1 MRRSLDLLVKLLIG
15 SATLYALVA
24 IGAFFGQRALMYV
37 PDRRHITPAQIQL
50 AGIEEVVLKT
60 PDGERVFAWYG
71 RARPGEPTILYF
83 HGNGGSLANRS
94 ERIAKY
100 LARGR
105 GMFMMTYRGYGGSSG
120 RPSERANVAD
130 ALLAYDTLVARG
142 VPAKDIVLYG
152 ESIGSGVAVQVAAQR
167 SVAGVILDA
176 PYTSIV
182 DVAALAYPFLPVRP
196 FLLDRY
202 ETMTHLPR
210 VTAPMLVIHGE
221 RDTII
226 PVEMGRAVAAAAKG
240 PARLVTFPNA
250 GHVDHHLHGSFEA
263 VQDWL
268 DDLRAGRIAGS

>member
-15 SATLYALVA
+15 AATLYAVVA
-24 IGAFFGQRALMYV
+24 LAAFFGQRALMYV
-37 PDRRHITPAQIQL
+37 PDRRYITPAQIQL
-50 AGIEEVVLKT
+50 SGVEEVVLKT
-60 PDGERVFAWYG
+60 PDGERVLAWYG

-83 HGNGGSLANRS
+83 HGNGGSLVNRS

-105 GMFMMTYRGYGGSSG
+105 GLFMMTYRGYGGSSG

-152 ESIGSGVAVQVAAQR
+152 ESIGTGVAVQVAAQR
-167 SVAGVILDA
+167 PVAGVILDA

-182 DVAALAYPFLPVRP
+182 DVAALAYPYLPVRP

-202 ETMTHLPR
+202 ETMTHLPLI
-210 VTAPMLVIHGE
+210 TAPILVIHGE
-221 RDTII
+221 RDSII
-226 PVEMGRAVAAAAKG
+226 PVTMGRAVASSAKA
-240 PARLVTFPNA
+240 PARLVTFPDA
-250 GHVDHHLHGSFEA
+250 GHVDHHLYGSFEA

>member
-1 MRRSLDLLVKLLIG
+1 MDLLTKLLIG
-15 SATLYALVA
+15 AAALYAVVA
-24 IGAFFGQRALMYV
+24 LAAFFGQRALMYV
-37 PDRRHITPAQIQL
+37 PDRRYITPAQIQL
-50 AGIEEVVLKT
+50 AGVEEVVLKT
-60 PDGERVFAWYG
+60 ADGERVLAWHG
-71 RARPGEPTILYF
+71 KARPGEPTILYF
-83 HGNGGSLANRS
+83 HGNAGSLANRS
-94 ERIAKY
+94 ERIGKY

-130 ALLAYDTLVARG
+130 ALLAYDTLVASG
-142 VPAKDIVLYG
+142 VPADDIVVYG
-152 ESIGSGVAVQVAAQR
+152 ESIGTGVAVQVAAQR
-167 SVAGVILDA
+167 RVAGVILDA

-182 DVAALAYPFLPVRP
+182 DVAALAYPYLPVRP

-226 PVEMGRAVAAAAKG
+226 PVAMGRAVAAAAKG
-240 PARLVTFPNA
+240 PARLVTFPLA
-250 GHVDHHLHGSFEA
+250 GHVDHHLYGSFEA

-268 DDLRAGRIAGS
+268 DDLRAGRIGRS